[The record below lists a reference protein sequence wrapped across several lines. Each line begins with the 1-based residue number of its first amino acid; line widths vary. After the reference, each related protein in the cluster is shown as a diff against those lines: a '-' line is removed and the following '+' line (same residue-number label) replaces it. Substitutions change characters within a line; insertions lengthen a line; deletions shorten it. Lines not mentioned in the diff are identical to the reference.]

1 MNVTQCPFGAVGNPS
16 EAPVEQK
23 QGPALFCRP
32 QLRASLNQGS
42 LRNLTLNSLG
52 PHTGGKWQRGNPADH
67 SCGKRFVCSSR
78 LVPPHRDSDGL
89 NLAEA
94 WWQAECHRPCS
105 APYKLPLVM
114 LYGSLKVLIYN
125 TSIEWLLFHWF
136 VFCYLIWKTNTNKT
150 PSLSC
155 FIGPEIGSS
164 ICAFLLQVLFLS
176 CRDEHLFG
184 FVWTSQTDIFW
195 YSLGNFSCPRWAPA
209 NVLWDICHGSLTLVF
224 RHGMIEYPSFQRLT
238 LPTWK
243 HRNKKNVISFLQ
255 LETQS
260 AELIIIIKKTW
271 LQQWCIC
278 CRLQIHALYGL
289 ICHLHCFIT
298 WSYS

>member
-1 MNVTQCPFGAVGNPS
+1 
-16 EAPVEQK
+16 
-23 QGPALFCRP
+23 
-32 QLRASLNQGS
+32 
-42 LRNLTLNSLG
+42 
-52 PHTGGKWQRGNPADH
+52 
-67 SCGKRFVCSSR
+67 
-78 LVPPHRDSDGL
+78 
-89 NLAEA
+89 
-94 WWQAECHRPCS
+94 
-105 APYKLPLVM
+105 M

-260 AELIIIIKKTW
+260 AELIIKKTW

-289 ICHLHCFIT
+289 ICHLHCFVT